1 VTDPA
6 ASPAGGVDSSS
17 SVAGEDGPGAAWVV
31 GSGADVVT
39 AAGGDEGEPS
49 LFLFRKLPATPALE
63 LEMEDCG
70 CPSRGCLGKVH
81 RQDSGLGGKAPH
93 THTGGF

>member
-1 VTDPA
+1 
-6 ASPAGGVDSSS
+6 
-17 SVAGEDGPGAAWVV
+17 VV

-49 LFLFRKLPATPALE
+49 LRLFRKLPATPALE

-93 THTGGF
+93 THTGRFQKGSCALAVPRSATMSGRQG